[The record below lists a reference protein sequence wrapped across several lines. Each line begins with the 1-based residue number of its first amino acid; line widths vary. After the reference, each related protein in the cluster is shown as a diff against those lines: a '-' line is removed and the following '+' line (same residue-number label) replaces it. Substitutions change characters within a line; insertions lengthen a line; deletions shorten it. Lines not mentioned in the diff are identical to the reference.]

1 MKKIDV
7 FNLILVV
14 TAIIGGV
21 YQSIYTIQ
29 IGNLYGALIRLGI
42 IPVMLMPYILKYVF
56 KKNISNIFV
65 TMYILFVYFSHFLGS
80 IMDFYNKIPSYDK
93 LMHLLSGVLSAIL
106 GIVFLV
112 RTNKHKDKDIVF
124 DSIVMVTITMTIA
137 SFWEFYEFTFD
148 TLFSRD
154 AQLVKLTGTGD
165 TMSDMMAALIGCL
178 IIITIYLYE
187 VANNKGKVIKNIL
200 DEIEK

>member
-14 TAIIGGV
+14 IAIIGGV

-29 IGNLYGALIRLGI
+29 VGNMYGALIRLGI
-42 IPVMLMPYILKYVF
+42 IPVILMPYILKKIF
-56 KKNISNIFV
+56 KINISNIFV
-65 TMYILFVYFSHFLGS
+65 SMYILFIFCSHFLGS

-112 RTNKHKDKDIVF
+112 KTNKHKDKDVVF
-124 DSIVMVTITMTIA
+124 DSMVMVTITMTIA

-148 TLFSRD
+148 KLFNKD

-178 IIITIYLYE
+178 IVITIYLYE
-187 VANNKGKVIKNIL
+187 VTHNKAKVIKNIL